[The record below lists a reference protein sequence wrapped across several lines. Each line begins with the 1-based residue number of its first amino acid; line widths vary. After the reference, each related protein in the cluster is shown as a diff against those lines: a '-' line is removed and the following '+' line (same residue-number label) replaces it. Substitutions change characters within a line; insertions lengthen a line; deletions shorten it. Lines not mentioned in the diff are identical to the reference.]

1 MRERLFNP
9 IGMTTAQPRFDAAG
23 TWIGS
28 SFCFA
33 TARDFAKFGML
44 YLRDG
49 VHNGQRL
56 LPESWVEYGKTLAPA
71 CTTGEYGAHW
81 WLYPERP
88 GIFSANGYDGQR
100 ILVAPE
106 QDAVIVR
113 LGTIDASMRP
123 ALQAMLL
130 RLVDAAVA

>member
-1 MRERLFNP
+1 MRS
-9 IGMTTAQPRFDAAG
+9 AQPRFDAAG

-44 YLRDG
+44 YLR
-49 VHNGQRL
+49 NGQHDGQPM
-56 LPESWVEYGKTLAPA
+56 LPEDWVTYGKTLAPA

-81 WLYPERP
+81 WLWPERP

-100 ILVAPE
+100 IIVAPE

-113 LGTIDASMRP
+113 LGKIDVAMRP
-123 ALQAMLL
+123 ALHELLL
-130 RLVDAAVA
+130 RILDATG